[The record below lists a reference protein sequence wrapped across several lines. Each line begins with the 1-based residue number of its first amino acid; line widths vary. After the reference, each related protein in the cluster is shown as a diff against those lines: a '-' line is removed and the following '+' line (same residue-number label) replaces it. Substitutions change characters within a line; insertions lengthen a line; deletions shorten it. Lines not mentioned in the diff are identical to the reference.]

1 MPRTKYAKSR
11 PLPEA
16 ERVRRSKFRFR
27 DEQWLRLTRLLPPHL
42 ASLDA
47 PAGYK
52 EEAEKLAHAPRR
64 PLKRLADVIVHET
77 ESAVNSHLTASP
89 LLAERPLNPA
99 NVRAEIQRLRNALK
113 PFVRGWVDSETA
125 DLVPPELDD
134 ALARRE
140 RELETMHLPPMERRM
155 LAQLCQTIGVLVR
168 EFARE
173 NDASITDLEALRYI
187 DAALK
192 CAGIDHPDLAKH
204 RDRLAALV
212 FP

>member
-1 MPRTKYAKSR
+1 
-11 PLPEA
+11 
-16 ERVRRSKFRFR
+16 
-27 DEQWLRLTRLLPPHL
+27 LPPHL

-47 PAGYK
+47 PVDYR

-64 PLKRLADVIVHET
+64 PLKTLADVIVHET
-77 ESAVNSHLTASP
+77 EAAINSHLTANP
-89 LLAERPLNPA
+89 LLAEGPVNPA

-125 DLVPPELDD
+125 DLVPPKLDD

-140 RELETMHLPPMERRM
+140 QELENLRLPSLERRM
-155 LAQLCQTIGVLVR
+155 LAMLCQTVGVIVTKV
-168 EFARE
+168 ARE
-173 NDASITDLEALRYI
+173 KDASITELEALRYI
-187 DAALK
+187 DASLK